1 MFLYSQLHF
10 YHCTDFRIHVPQF
23 YRLLAV
29 RYLREDRL
37 LVAIE
42 DFIRKIGTVSVCG
55 ILMPVMG
62 PKYLESERREEADT
76 ELHIVESVL
85 RDMNATTPIIYLL
98 NSQSGPRS
106 QTGCRSGSQY
116 RSGSKSGSKSGSGS
130 GSDPS
135 NSILKVAKK
144 MRKSIQCI
152 DMGMGMGMGESES
165 EGQV

>member
-1 MFLYSQLHF
+1 M
-10 YHCTDFRIHVPQF
+10 
-23 YRLLAV
+23 

-106 QTGCRSGSQY
+106 QTGCRSGSEC
-116 RSGSKSGSKSGSGS
+116 RSGSNSGSGSGS

-152 DMGMGMGMGESES
+152 DMVMGMGESES